1 MKSVSYEKILAA
13 LESGKHLSKYDAAD
27 IVPCDQRTAQRM
39 LAKIHKEGK
48 IRICEWRTNYQHK
61 IPVYS
66 VDSVR
71 DVKKPKPVPRLV
83 YLKKYRDKH
92 REEINKRKKISRMAK
107 AAPKKAQYEIFNMIV
122 GRNEN
127 AE

>member
-1 MKSVSYEKILAA
+1 MRAISYEKILAA
-13 LESGKHLSKYDAAD
+13 LQTGKRLSKYDAAEV
-27 IVPCDQRTAQRM
+27 VPCDQRTAQRM

-66 VDSVR
+66 VDQAK
-71 DVKKPKPVPRLV
+71 DVKKPKPVLRLD
-83 YLKKYRDKH
+83 YLKKYRDKN
-92 REEINKRKKISRMAK
+92 REEINKRKRISRMEK
-107 AAPKKAQYEIFNMIV
+107 GAPKKAQYEIFNMIV